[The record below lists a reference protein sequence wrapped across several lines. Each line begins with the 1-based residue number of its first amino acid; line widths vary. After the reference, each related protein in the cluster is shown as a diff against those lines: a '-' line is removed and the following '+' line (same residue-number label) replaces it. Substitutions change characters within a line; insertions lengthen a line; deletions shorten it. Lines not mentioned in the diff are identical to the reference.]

1 MSEFEFLEGRDL
13 QLIMRDLNR
22 AIGAGK
28 VEFDEQ
34 GRMIFN
40 TDLYIGG
47 VFTSWGQRDELVQ
60 RAMDDGDHEKEWWL
74 REAIAN
80 GKLRSSPFEFQKSD
94 SENMLPTVSLD
105 MVNNVCFHS
114 SQSKISTW
122 YHGPFTNNATVDLT
136 WAPNWANAAGGP
148 KATELAA
155 TLYGGGSGTRVAA
168 TFANASS
175 GGLITQS
182 DVSNF
187 VFHTGASGITVYGG
201 TLNSSNTVGGT
212 AGVLASASNHGAKG
226 PFSATDTY
234 STYYKRTI
242 ANAT

>member
-13 QLIMRDLNR
+13 QLIMQDLNR
-22 AIGAGK
+22 AVGNGK
-28 VEFDEQ
+28 VQFDEQ
-34 GRMIFN
+34 GRMVFN
-40 TDLYIGG
+40 NVFIGG
-47 VFTSWGQRDELVQ
+47 VFTSWGQRDERVQ
-60 RAMDDGDHEKEWWL
+60 LAMDEGDPEKEWWL
-74 REAIAN
+74 REALAN
-80 GKLRSSPFEFQKSD
+80 GKLRANPFDFQRSD
-94 SENMLPTVSLD
+94 DPNMLPTASLN

-122 YHGPFTNNATVDLT
+122 YHGPFVNDATVDLT
-136 WAPNWANAAGGP
+136 WAANWANAASGP

-155 TLYGGGSGTRVAA
+155 TLYGGGAGTRVVA

-175 GGLITQS
+175 GGIITQS

-187 VFHTGASGITVYGG
+187 VFHTGASNITVYGG

-212 AGVLASASNHGAKG
+212 TGVLASASNHGGKG

-234 STYYKRTI
+234 STFYKRTLE
-242 ANAT
+242 NAT